1 MKNSNANENKQLISP
16 SIAENAKIRDPDL
29 TKNPRPSLAEL
40 ATYHWQTLRDFWTAY
55 LKRTGAVLKTY
66 SARDP
71 PDLGP

>member
-1 MKNSNANENKQLISP
+1 MNTNGAPGAPFVASKH
-16 SIAENAKIRDPDL
+16 NAKSVRPDL
-29 TKNPRPSLAEL
+29 TKNPRPGLAEL

-66 SARDP
+66 SVLRDP